1 MFVRA
6 TIREHFERL
15 QKRTTTSVVS
25 ILVAT
30 ALVAVYIFFHRT
42 GQPAVIGGV
51 LIGIGVVSLIALLSK
66 RPSACPKCHAD
77 LAKLQKEDVASSDT
91 RPFWQR
97 WDKCPKCG
105 VDFNDALPS

>member
-6 TIREHFERL
+6 TIREHFQRV
-15 QKRTTTSVVS
+15 QKRATTSALS

-30 ALVAVYIFFHRT
+30 ALVAVDVFFHRT
-42 GQPAVIGGV
+42 GAAAVIGGV
-51 LIGIGVVSLIALLSK
+51 LIGIGVVFAIVLLSK
-66 RPSACPKCHAD
+66 RAFACPKCHAD
-77 LAKLQKEDVASSDT
+77 LAKLQKEEVGRTDT

-105 VDFNDALPS
+105 VDFNDALPG

>member
-6 TIREHFERL
+6 TIREHFQRV
-15 QKRTTTSVVS
+15 QKRITTGVIGVLLAMS
-25 ILVAT
+25 
-30 ALVAVYIFFHRT
+30 LVAVYVFLHKT
-42 GQPAVIGGV
+42 SQAVLIGGA
-51 LIGIGVVSLIALLSK
+51 LIGIGAIFIFVLISK
-66 RPSACPKCHAD
+66 RPSACPTCRAD
-77 LAKLQKEDVASSDT
+77 LAKLQKQEADRTDT